1 MMPITIAHLSD
12 FHLSAEHRRN
22 HIRRTRRALAY
33 VRSLNVDHIIVTGDI
48 TANGHPADYRI
59 ARSLFASAGLLES
72 KKLTVTIGN
81 HDLFGGVHTV
91 EDVLTFPHHCKATD
105 YRAKTREFVCAFR
118 ETFDFTLRQSEKR
131 FFPFAKVMGDVAIIG
146 ANTVAE
152 YSRFKNPIG
161 SNGEVDDKSFEHLEE
176 LLGSPLLRTKRKI
189 VALHHHF
196 CRLGEVKPGTMHSVW
211 GAIEKHTM
219 KLRGKSRL
227 LKLFARTK
235 VEMVLHGHVHEA
247 HEYLRDGVRFLNA
260 GGSVLHDQSPDL
272 FINIIRMADD
282 GCHTEIHRL
291 TSSKGDVL
299 PRHEPIPLL
308 PAEVRSRQEAA

>member
-1 MMPITIAHLSD
+1 MTPMTIAHLSD

-22 HIRRTRRALAY
+22 HIRRTRRALDY
-33 VRSLNVDHIIVTGDI
+33 VKSLNVDHIIVTGDI

-72 KKLTVTIGN
+72 KKMTVTIGN
-81 HDLFGGVHTV
+81 HDVFGGVHTA
-91 EDVLTFPHHCKATD
+91 EDVLTFPNQCKATD
-105 YRAKTREFVCAFR
+105 YKAKVREFGCAFR

-131 FFPFAKVMGDVAIIG
+131 FFPFAKIIGDVALIG
-146 ANTVAE
+146 VNTVAE

-161 SNGEVDDKSFEHLEE
+161 SNGGVDDKSFEHLVE
-176 LLGSPLLRTKRKI
+176 LLESPLLGTKRRI

-196 CRLGEVKPGTMHSVW
+196 CRLGDVRPGTIHSVW
-211 GAIEKHTM
+211 GAIERHTM

-235 VEMVLHGHVHEA
+235 VELVLHGHVHES

-272 FINIIRMADD
+272 HVNIVRLTDT
-282 GCHTEIHRL
+282 GCFTEIHKL
-291 TSSKGDVL
+291 SASQTVVL
-299 PRHEPIPLL
+299 PRAGATSLL
-308 PAEVRSRQEAA
+308 PSDRESRHEAA